1 MKSRYFYNFH
11 CIVKF
16 HGGRVHVPHT
26 VDPTSPSPA
35 REDSQLRHPG
45 EPNEDDEPVDTEF
58 VGAGYSLLT
67 STSNK

>member
-1 MKSRYFYNFH
+1 M
-11 CIVKF
+11 
-16 HGGRVHVPHT
+16 PHT